1 MGRRFRDSYSHL
13 HKSPR
18 SWPEDFHR
26 ENGNYLCRCVYCGHD
41 FIGHK
46 RRCVCRLC
54 AQPVTTKKMFIRFVL
69 YFGALSLVVAS
80 GLMFGFREIIWPSLG
95 LVALVAIGEIMQK
108 VSTTIRIR
116 KQEKE
121 RNKKQ

>member
-1 MGRRFRDSYSHL
+1 
-13 HKSPR
+13 
-18 SWPEDFHR
+18 
-26 ENGNYLCRCVYCGHD
+26 
-41 FIGHK
+41 
-46 RRCVCRLC
+46 
-54 AQPVTTKKMFIRFVL
+54 MFIRFVL